1 MEVDF
6 RDMIIAHAMCHEFC
20 RHRMEVCDAI
30 IITSSFV
37 IDIVFVGGLSGEEG
51 GKAAVVLVLLLLLRI
66 TRVVDGE

>member
-1 MEVDF
+1 
-6 RDMIIAHAMCHEFC
+6 
-20 RHRMEVCDAI
+20 MEVCDA

-51 GKAAVVLVLLLLLRI
+51 GKAAVVLVLLLLWRI